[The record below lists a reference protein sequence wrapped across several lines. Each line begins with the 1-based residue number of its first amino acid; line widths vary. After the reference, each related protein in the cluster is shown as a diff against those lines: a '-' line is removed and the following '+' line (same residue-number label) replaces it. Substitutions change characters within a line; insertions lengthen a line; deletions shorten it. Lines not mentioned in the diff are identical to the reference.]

1 MSRQEGEEVLPFQMF
16 QPTLVHVENGWDG
29 HRVWGGHRGCGV
41 DTEDVGW
48 TQRVWMDTEGVGWT
62 QRVWGGHRGCGVD
75 TEGVGVDTEGVDGQ
89 RKRE

>member
-41 DTEDVGW
+41 DTE
-48 TQRVWMDTEGVGWT
+48 GVGWT